1 MKTLLSFKKEEI
13 TQEKLLSRFEE
24 LLFRYPDLLEEA
36 YLFID
41 YKKINSSNY
50 KKNINNKNINS
61 NNTSSSNRNERK
73 NYNSNNEK
81 HNIIK
86 YREITQST
94 PKIQSSPDFLFFN
107 RLKDIFHP
115 NIYNIIIKLLYLYNE
130 GILSQYEFTQMIE
143 PYFSNQFDF
152 FKVFKT
158 LTYSKMM
165 NRRQFAIFN
174 RPMCEMDFSSKIY
187 FFYYLNRN

>member
-94 PKIQSSPDFLFFN
+94 PKIQSS
-107 RLKDIFHP
+107 
-115 NIYNIIIKLLYLYNE
+115 NIIIKLLYLYNE

-174 RPMCEMDFSSKIY
+174 RPMCEIDFSSKIIY
-187 FFYYLNRN
+187 IIY